1 MTEREF
7 NDKYMVLNESEQR
20 DIEKVVNAIVD
31 WLDYGGYLTTH
42 NILNYYM
49 KNLRKSE
56 EIIKAVRSMV
66 QRKLFIRGKMLV
78 VYPQINLMYSNHM
91 NTVVDYHVYRAVPIL
106 VPVRGDED

>member
-7 NDKYMVLNESEQR
+7 KDKYMVLDESEQR

-31 WLDYGGYLTTH
+31 WLDYGGCLTTH

-56 EIIKAVRSMV
+56 EYIKAVHSMV
-66 QRKLFIRGKMLV
+66 QRKLLVKGKMLV
-78 VYPQINLMYSNHM
+78 VYPQINHMYSNHI
-91 NTVVDYHVYRAVPIL
+91 NTVVDYHIYKAVPFSIPL
-106 VPVRGDED
+106 GGDE